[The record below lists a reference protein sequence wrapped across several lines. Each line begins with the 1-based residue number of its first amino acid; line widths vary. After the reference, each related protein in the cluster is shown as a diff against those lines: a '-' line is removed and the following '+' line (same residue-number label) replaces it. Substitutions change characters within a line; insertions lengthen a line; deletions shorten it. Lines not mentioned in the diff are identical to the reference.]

1 MDCQVPISANVLNA
15 FRGKWYSINEV
26 AQQLAAK
33 IEEFLDHLTVERGL
47 SRNTLA
53 AYRADLEGHAGF
65 LLREKL
71 SDWGEVTESH
81 IIRYLSTL
89 RRRQAAPATLLRRL
103 SSVRTFYRFLILRE
117 YLSHD
122 PCGALEKLRAPRKLP
137 ATLTLQ
143 EVSALLSQPKADS
156 LKGLRDRAMLELL
169 YASGLRVS
177 ELVSL
182 KRGEVNFELGLV
194 RCQGKGSKQ
203 RMVPVGEAAL
213 AALKNYLAARKDDN
227 PALFLSRRGPMTR
240 ITFWKNLL
248 RYARDA
254 GISRPISPHTL
265 RHSFAT
271 HLLEGGADLRA
282 IQEMLGHASI
292 ATTQIYTHVSS
303 DLLREAFQKAHP
315 RAN

>member
-1 MDCQVPISANVLNA
+1 MSQH
-15 FRGKWYSINEV
+15 
-26 AQQLAAK
+26 LAAK

-47 SRNTLA
+47 SRNTIA

-65 LLREKL
+65 LLREKV
-71 SDWGEVTESH
+71 DAWEQVTESH
-81 IIRYLSTL
+81 IIRFLSAL
-89 RRRQAAPATLLRRL
+89 RRRNCAPATLLRRL
-103 SSVRTFYRFLILRE
+103 SSLRAFYRFLILRG
-117 YLSHD
+117 YLEHD
-122 PCGALEKLRAPRKLP
+122 PCNTLEKLRSPRKLP
-137 ATLTLQ
+137 ATLTFE
-143 EVSALLSQPKADS
+143 EVAALLSQPEKDTPR
-156 LKGLRDRAMLELL
+156 GLRDKAMLELL

-177 ELVSL
+177 ELVNL

-194 RCQGKGSKQ
+194 RCVGKGSKQ
-203 RMVPVGEAAL
+203 RMVPVGQVAL
-213 AALKNYLAARKDDN
+213 NALQQYLTTREDDN

-240 ITFWKNLL
+240 ITFWKNLQ
-248 RYARDA
+248 RYARRA
-254 GISRPISPHTL
+254 GITGPISPHTL